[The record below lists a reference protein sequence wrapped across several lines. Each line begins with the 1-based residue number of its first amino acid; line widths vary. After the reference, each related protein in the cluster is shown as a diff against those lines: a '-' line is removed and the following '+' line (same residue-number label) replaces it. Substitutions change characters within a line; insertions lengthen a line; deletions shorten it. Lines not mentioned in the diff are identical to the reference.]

1 MILDKLN
8 LLHGTLDAAGTISG
22 VAGFASGTNI
32 PSANCI
38 DVGVNL
44 RDLGEGQPLF
54 GRFTITAAFT
64 GGTSMEMQIVAA
76 DGTDLTTGTVTVLG
90 TTGAIPVAS
99 LTPSSGTPPTG
110 GSRFVCAI
118 NPRLASK
125 GQRYIGAR
133 FVNVGANAAGSLIAD
148 IGTEIQDGLKF
159 YPNGFAVL

>member
-22 VAGFASGTNI
+22 VAGFASGASVL
-32 PSANCI
+32 SANCI
-38 DVGVNL
+38 DVGANL

-76 DGTDLTTGTVTVLG
+76 DDTGLSTNLTVIG
-90 TTGAIPVAS
+90 TTGAVAIAS
-99 LTPSSGTPPTG
+99 LTASSGTPATG

-133 FVNVGANAAGSLIAD
+133 FVNVGVNAAGSLIAD

-159 YPNGFAVL
+159 YPSGFAVL

>member
-8 LLHGTLDAAGTISG
+8 LLHGTMAADNALTG
-22 VAGFASGTNI
+22 VNAFASGANAM
-32 PSANCI
+32 SANCI
-38 DVGVNL
+38 DVGVNV
-44 RDLGEGQPLF
+44 RDMGEGQPLY
-54 GRFTITAAFT
+54 GRFTMTTQFA
-64 GGTSMEMQIVAA
+64 GGTSVEMQIIAS
-76 DGTDLTTGTVTVLG
+76 DGTDQTAGTVTVLG
-90 TTGAIPVAS
+90 TTGAVLVAN
-99 LTPSSGTPPTG
+99 TAPASGTPATG

-133 FVNVGANAAGSLIAD
+133 FVNVGANSAGALIAD

>member
-8 LLHGTLDAAGTISG
+8 LLHGTMDAAGTLTG
-22 VAGFASGTNI
+22 ANAFASG
-32 PSANCI
+32 ANFMSTSCI

-64 GGTSMEMQIVAA
+64 GGTSMEMQIIAT
-76 DGTDLTTGTVTVLG
+76 DGTDQTAGTVTVLG
-90 TTGAIPVAS
+90 TTGAILVAS

-148 IGTEIQDGLKF
+148 IGTDIQDGLKF